1 MQWMGIPSRG
11 GVVMLL
17 VISCYGDQNKLR
29 LDGLLVSNTDFSFTF
44 ESKFSTA

>member
-1 MQWMGIPSRG
+1 MDWRPIQG

-17 VISCYGDQNKLR
+17 VISCYGNQNKLW
-29 LDGLLVSNTDFSFTF
+29 LDGPLVSNTDFSFTF